1 MFEFE
6 RVKLSFEQ
14 DALEGIAEIAL
25 QRHVG
30 ARGLR
35 MIMEDL
41 MLDAMYAVSGQRA
54 GTDYVIKRADVEAVE
69 NRQRM
74 ERAG

>member
-1 MFEFE
+1 
-6 RVKLSFEQ
+6 
-14 DALEGIAEIAL
+14 
-25 QRHVG
+25 
-30 ARGLR
+30 

-54 GTDYVIKRADVEAVE
+54 GTDHVVTRSDVAAVE